1 MNSRV
6 SGKRA
11 IYKTGFANT
20 RMVPGVKK
28 KKNYTSSCG
37 VIQNYSSDKAR
48 LWLIET
54 REVHGCSRSYNQ
66 QDLAGSNQTSLVP
79 EELQLAHRMVN
90 QWRTRT
96 QSDAASRSYH
106 SDWNKVWLR
115 RWCFCNYLNQRTY
128 SHTTQVLVKVS
139 SIHFVKWWCCV
150 MFNTAT
156 SGRRYPNLSNHH
168 QYHYKYGLPSSN
180 FHFHF
185 QSKKF
190 VRNFEAEQ
198 VSSRTKCHV
207 QP

>member
-1 MNSRV
+1 M
-6 SGKRA
+6 
-11 IYKTGFANT
+11 
-20 RMVPGVKK
+20 
-28 KKNYTSSCG
+28 
-37 VIQNYSSDKAR
+37 IQNYSSDKAR

-168 QYHYKYGLPSSN
+168 HCSTTNIITNMVYLLPIFIFIFKVKNLSGILRPNKFRQELNAMYSHNHWTFQYLLWRITFSIIGSFLKQLRL
-180 FHFHF
+180 
-185 QSKKF
+185 Q
-190 VRNFEAEQ
+190 
-198 VSSRTKCHV
+198 
-207 QP
+207 